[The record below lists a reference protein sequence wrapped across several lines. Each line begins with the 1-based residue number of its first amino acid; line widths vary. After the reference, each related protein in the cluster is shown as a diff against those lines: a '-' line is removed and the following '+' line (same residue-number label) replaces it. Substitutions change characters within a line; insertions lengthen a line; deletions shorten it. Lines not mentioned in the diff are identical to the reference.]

1 MTAYDV
7 HFTRTIIGV
16 KQIHAANK
24 TQAEELFYTQAAYLE
39 QHSSDKLV
47 LEVVPAGSIR
57 KVEK

>member
-7 HFTRTIIGV
+7 YFTRTITGV

-39 QHSSDKLV
+39 QHSRDKLV
-47 LEVVPAGSIR
+47 LEVVPAGAPR